1 VNEQPVDGRLC
12 TAKHQL
18 VVQTYVV
25 QEHSGVYHYEI
36 ILAPDARAGI
46 PAHRCCIT
54 RDEAAYDFALAIEGN
69 PAARVTATFHHAK
82 RGSYRFRVLDSIV
95 MGAAA

>member
-1 VNEQPVDGRLC
+1 VTEQPVDGRLC

-25 QEHSGVYHYEI
+25 HRGKSEIVYEVH
-36 ILAPDARAGI
+36 LAPDLDRNAPRTVL
-46 PAHRCCIT
+46 IT
-54 RDEAAYDFALAIEGN
+54 DNEDVYKLALKLEGN